1 MKNIYSNIYKPN
13 LINLKKAKKNIENN
27 NVIGM
32 PTETVYG
39 LAGNAYSNK
48 SVAKIFKLKKR
59 PTFNPLIIH
68 FKNLSDLKNNV
79 ILNKAF
85 TKLYKAFCPG
95 PITFIL
101 KRKTKSKISKIA
113 TARKKTVAVRIPK
126 HKVAR
131 SLLNILKVP
140 LAAPSANIASKLS
153 PTSAKDVVDEFGNKI
168 KLILDGGQCKI
179 GLESTI
185 IDLTVKPT
193 ILRPGSIS
201 AEKIQKILK
210 KKVTINNNPKKIKGP
225 GQLKLHY
232 SPGIPIIMNTKHAKK
247 NQAFIGFGKKFKL
260 GKNNFNL
267 SKNGSLKEAAN
278 NLYKIMRKIK
288 KKKFKSIA
296 VTQIP
301 NIELGRAINDR
312 LIKASNR

>member
-27 NVIGM
+27 NVIGI

-48 SVAKIFKLKKR
+48 SVTKIFKLKKR
-59 PTFNPLIIH
+59 PIFNPLIIH
-68 FKNLSDLKNNV
+68 FKNLKDLKNDA
-79 ILNKAF
+79 ILNNTF

-131 SLLNILKVP
+131 NLLKILNTP

-210 KKVTINNNPKKIKGP
+210 KKITISNNPKKIKGP

-232 SPGIPIIMNTKHAKK
+232 SPGIPIIMNCKHPEK
-247 NQAFIGFGKKFKL
+247 NQAFIGFGKNFKR

-288 KKKFKSIA
+288 KRNFKSIA

-312 LIKASNR
+312 LIKASNK